1 MLLSISIIIR
11 IFGARIRLAIVSL
24 FCVFWQIMVKL
35 VTRFLYIIFYMIFAS
50 MLFCVSHMSSVVL
63 VAIDLSSRALFFVRS
78 LLLFFREKFHHNL
91 FMLTVYRNIITTNWL
106 SSLFFIRIFLCLGA
120 DFLAR
125 KIAGTGLNFFGCDGQ
140 F

>member
-50 MLFCVSHMSSVVL
+50 MLFCVSHMSSAVL

-91 FMLTVYRNIITTNWL
+91 FMLMVYRNIITTNWL

-120 DFLAR
+120 YFLAR
-125 KIAGTGLNFFGCDGQ
+125 KIAGTGLNFFGCDGK

>member
-35 VTRFLYIIFYMIFAS
+35 VTRFFTSFFMIFAS

-91 FMLTVYRNIITTNWL
+91 FMLMVYRNIITTNWL

-125 KIAGTGLNFFGCDGQ
+125 KIAGTGLNFFRCDGK